1 MLKMQINSNATKQ
14 MEAIINK
21 IDTFP
26 NRIASAQQS
35 ALYRSANN
43 LGQTLYRKYPTSQYL
58 EYTIAASG
66 KLGYKLTI
74 SPMKNA
80 KTSAGGNAYI
90 AASVFLK
97 GRKSY
102 TVKSRGNYRMKLRE
116 GSVPPYPSALLEA
129 NIPKMVGH
137 EDELKEDARKQI
149 IKNLEYALS
158 RFGFGERGGATG
170 LIDLPRVRSRV
181 K

>member
-1 MLKMQINSNATKQ
+1 MLKMTINSNATKQ
-14 MEAIINK
+14 MEAVINK

-26 NRIASAQQS
+26 NRVASAQQS
-35 ALYRSANN
+35 ALFRTANN
-43 LGQTLYRKYPTSQYL
+43 LGQKLYKKYPASQYL

-74 SPMKNA
+74 TPTKTA
-80 KTSAGGNAYI
+80 KTSAGGDAYI

-102 TVKSRGNYRMKLRE
+102 SVKAKGDYRMKLRKE
-116 GSVPPYPSALLEA
+116 SVPPYPSALWDA
-129 NIPKMVGH
+129 KIPRMLGH
-137 EDELKEDARKQI
+137 EDELKRDAKEQI
-149 IKNLEYALS
+149 IKNLEYALG
-158 RFGFGERGGATG
+158 RFGFGPRGGATG
-170 LIDLPRVRSRV
+170 IIDLPRVRSRA